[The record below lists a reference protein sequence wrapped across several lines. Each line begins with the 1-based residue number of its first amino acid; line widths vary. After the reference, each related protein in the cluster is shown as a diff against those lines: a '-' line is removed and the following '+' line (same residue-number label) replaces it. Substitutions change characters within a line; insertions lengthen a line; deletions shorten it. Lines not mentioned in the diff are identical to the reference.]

1 MARKASFTKA
11 LRRALPDADVVINA
25 LPEGQSFLKQWRLES
40 MQKLNVHL
48 ASLALAGLG
57 LSSAPILAQDGN
69 VTAADLVQYCGVTA
83 EDPNTHTAIAFCYGY
98 IDAALDY
105 HHAITADGEDRI
117 ACPPGEVTRADVAA
131 VVVEWAEIH
140 PDDIDDN
147 PPVHVV
153 MRAAGEKW
161 PCE

>member
-1 MARKASFTKA
+1 MSK
-11 LRRALPDADVVINA
+11 
-25 LPEGQSFLKQWRLES
+25 LKLQ
-40 MQKLNVHL
+40 L
-48 ASLALAGLG
+48 ATLALAGLG
-57 LSSAPILAQDGN
+57 LSSTPLLANDGK

-83 EDPNTHTAIAFCYGY
+83 EDPDSHTAIAFCYGY

-131 VVVEWAEIH
+131 VVVEWAKIH
-140 PDDIDDN
+140 TDKVDEN

-153 MRAAGEKW
+153 MRAAGEAW
-161 PCE
+161 PCD

>member
-1 MARKASFTKA
+1 
-11 LRRALPDADVVINA
+11 
-25 LPEGQSFLKQWRLES
+25 
-40 MQKLNVHL
+40 MQKLKTQLATLMLAGFAL
-48 ASLALAGLG
+48 ASTPL
-57 LSSAPILAQDGN
+57 LAQDGN
-69 VTAADLVQYCGVTA
+69 VTAADLVRYCGVTD
-83 EDPNTHTAIAFCYGY
+83 EDPDSHTAIAFCYGY

-105 HHAITADGEDRI
+105 HHAITADGEGRI

-140 PDDIDDN
+140 TDKVDDN

-153 MRAAGEKW
+153 MQAAGDEW

>member
-1 MARKASFTKA
+1 MKQLKTLLAPLAMAVFTLPSAA
-11 LRRALPDADVVINA
+11 L
-25 LPEGQSFLKQWRLES
+25 
-40 MQKLNVHL
+40 
-48 ASLALAGLG
+48 
-57 LSSAPILAQDGN
+57 LAQDGN

-83 EDPNTHTAIAFCYGY
+83 EDPDSHTAIAFCYGY

-105 HHAITADGEDRI
+105 HHAITADGEGRI

-140 PDDIDDN
+140 TDQVNED

-153 MRAAGEKW
+153 MRAAGEEW

>member
-1 MARKASFTKA
+1 MQQLKTLLAPLAMSVF
-11 LRRALPDADVVINA
+11 ALP
-25 LPEGQSFLKQWRLES
+25 
-40 MQKLNVHL
+40 
-48 ASLALAGLG
+48 
-57 LSSAPILAQDGN
+57 SAPLLAQDGD

-83 EDPNTHTAIAFCYGY
+83 EDPDSHTAIAFCYGY

-105 HHAITADGEDRI
+105 HHAITADGEGRI

-140 PDDIDDN
+140 TDQVNED

-153 MRAAGEKW
+153 MRAAGEEW

>member
-1 MARKASFTKA
+1 MQQLKTLLAPLAMAVF
-11 LRRALPDADVVINA
+11 ALPSAA
-25 LPEGQSFLKQWRLES
+25 L
-40 MQKLNVHL
+40 
-48 ASLALAGLG
+48 
-57 LSSAPILAQDGN
+57 LAQDGN

-83 EDPNTHTAIAFCYGY
+83 EDPDSHTAIAFCYGY

-105 HHAITADGEDRI
+105 HHAITADGEGRI

-140 PDDIDDN
+140 PDLVDDD

-153 MRAAGEKW
+153 MRAAGEEW